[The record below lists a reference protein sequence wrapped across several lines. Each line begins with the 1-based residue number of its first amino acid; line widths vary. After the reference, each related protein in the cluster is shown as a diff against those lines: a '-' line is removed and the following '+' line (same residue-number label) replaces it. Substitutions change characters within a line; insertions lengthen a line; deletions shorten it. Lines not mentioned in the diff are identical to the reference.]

1 MLLQELRHALR
12 MLAKRPALTAIVIIT
27 FALGMGA
34 NTAIFTVVNAVGIVM
49 LVATLLASWIPAR
62 RASRVDPMVALDT
75 E

>member
-12 MLAKRPALTAIVIIT
+12 MLAKRHALTAIVIIT

-34 NTAIFTVVNAVGIVM
+34 NTAIFTVVNAVGIGL

-62 RASRVDPMVALDT
+62 RASRVDTTIALGA

>member
-12 MLAKRPALTAIVIIT
+12 MLAKWHALIAIVIIT

-34 NTAIFTVVNAVGIVM
+34 NTTIFTVVNAVGIGL

-62 RASRVDPMVALDT
+62 RASRVDPTVALGA

>member
-1 MLLQELRHALR
+1 
-12 MLAKRPALTAIVIIT
+12 MLAKWHALIAIVIIT

-34 NTAIFTVVNAVGIVM
+34 NTTIFTVVNAVGIGL

-62 RASRVDPMVALDT
+62 RASRVDTTIALGA